1 MNTNESKVKKLL
13 KKIVTAVA
21 GSGDDDWPPKCS
33 ALLYQPVHPNVSK
46 SESQSNSDSKTE
58 G

>member
-13 KKIVTAVA
+13 KTIVTAVA
-21 GSGDDDWPPKCS
+21 DSGDDWPPKCS
-33 ALLYQPVHPNVSK
+33 ALLYQPIRPTVSK
-46 SESQSNSDSKTE
+46 SEPQSNSNSKTE

>member
-13 KKIVTAVA
+13 KTIVTAVA
-21 GSGDDDWPPKCS
+21 DSGDDDWPPKCS
-33 ALLYQPVHPNVSK
+33 ALLYQPIRPTVSK
-46 SESQSNSDSKTE
+46 SESQSNSNSRTE